1 MVRTKKNKH
10 HKGKTLKGLRYKIK
24 NIPKKLFKRYKE
36 ISPFELK
43 NKLIKMAEG
52 NHPNQMLNAGR
63 GNPNFFNN
71 FGRQFLYKLSNMCVS
86 LSHKKGNTT
95 DLVTYPA
102 LDDYDYEKE
111 FKSRSK
117 KWPSRY
123 KSFFHDYIKY
133 LKKMA
138 IRDKIPPNEIFHDV
152 VMSALGCF
160 YPSPPRIQPHLR
172 LITEQFLFNLVM
184 GSYNTKMRPEDF
196 GYFATE
202 GAAAGIMYVFNTL
215 KENYLLL
222 PGDSIALITPIFSP
236 YMEMPVLADY
246 DVKIVEL
253 KGNPDKQFSLDHE
266 EMDKLRDKKIK
277 ALFMV
282 NPANPGA
289 YSLSKDNIEYIG
301 KIVNTERKD
310 LIVLSD
316 NVYAPFVSEYNSFMQ
331 TCPHNTIEVFS
342 LSKFFGT
349 TGWRLGLCM
358 VAKENRF
365 NTLLH
370 NLPKKY
376 KDNLYERYKIATLT
390 PAKLTFMER
399 LVFDSR
405 QVAEAH
411 VGGLS
416 TPQQTLIGIYL
427 YYSMHDSSQTY
438 KKQLQSILESRMNLL
453 YKDLNT
459 SIAMLSTSTNYYN
472 LIDIPQVTENLY
484 GKRARDHIEDKY
496 EYLEFLF
503 HLAKVYH
510 VVLLPGAGFG
520 ATPWR
525 VRISLANLADQDYAK
540 IGTALKMC
548 IKDFVE
554 PVINTDTAVQHAT

>member
-1 MVRTKKNKH
+1 MVRTKKSK
-10 HKGKTLKGLRYKIK
+10 KYKRKTLKGLRYKIK
-24 NIPKKLFKRYKE
+24 NIPKKLFRRYKE

-52 NHPNQMLNAGR
+52 NKPEQMLNAGR
-63 GNPNFFNN
+63 GNPNFFND
-71 FGRQFLYKLSNMCVS
+71 FGRHFLYKLSNMCVD
-86 LSHKKGNTT
+86 LAHKKGNMD
-95 DLVTYPA
+95 DLVTYPT
-102 LDDYDYEKE
+102 LDDYNYEKV
-111 FKSRSK
+111 FKLKSK
-117 KWPSRY
+117 KWPTKYRE
-123 KSFFHDYIKY
+123 FFHDYIKY

-138 IRDKIPPNEIFHDV
+138 IKDKIPPNEIFHDV

-172 LITEQFLFNLVM
+172 LVVEQFLFDLVM
-184 GSYNTKMRPEDF
+184 GSYATKYKPEDF

-236 YMEMPVLADY
+236 YMEMPILGDY
-246 DVKIVEL
+246 KLKIVEL
-253 KGNPDKQFSLDHE
+253 KGNPDKQYSLDHT
-266 EMDKLRDKKIK
+266 EMDKLKDKKIK

-331 TCPHNTIEVFS
+331 TCPQNTIEVFS
-342 LSKFFGT
+342 LSKFVGT

-376 KDNLYERYKIATLT
+376 KDSLYERYKIATLH
-390 PAKLTFMER
+390 PSKLTFMQR

-427 YYSMHDSSQTY
+427 YYFMHDFY
-438 KKQLQSILESRMNLL
+438 SIKVNGFSGFNVLGGF
-453 YKDLNT
+453 
-459 SIAMLSTSTNYYN
+459 SIM
-472 LIDIPQVTENLY
+472 
-484 GKRARDHIEDKY
+484 
-496 EYLEFLF
+496 
-503 HLAKVYH
+503 
-510 VVLLPGAGFG
+510 
-520 ATPWR
+520 
-525 VRISLANLADQDYAK
+525 VRK
-540 IGTALKMC
+540 
-548 IKDFVE
+548 
-554 PVINTDTAVQHAT
+554 

>member
-10 HKGKTLKGLRYKIK
+10 HKNKTLKGLRYKIK

-71 FGRQFLYKLSNMCVS
+71 FGRQFLYKLSNMCVD

-102 LDDYDYEKE
+102 LDDYNYEKE

-246 DVKIVEL
+246 DVNIIEL
-253 KGNPDKQFSLDHE
+253 KGDPDKQFSLDHE

-554 PVINTDTAVQHAT
+554 PVINTDTVVQHAK

>member
-1 MVRTKKNKH
+1 
-10 HKGKTLKGLRYKIK
+10 
-24 NIPKKLFKRYKE
+24 
-36 ISPFELK
+36 
-43 NKLIKMAEG
+43 
-52 NHPNQMLNAGR
+52 
-63 GNPNFFNN
+63 
-71 FGRQFLYKLSNMCVS
+71 
-86 LSHKKGNTT
+86 
-95 DLVTYPA
+95 
-102 LDDYDYEKE
+102 
-111 FKSRSK
+111 
-117 KWPSRY
+117 
-123 KSFFHDYIKY
+123 
-133 LKKMA
+133 
-138 IRDKIPPNEIFHDV
+138 
-152 VMSALGCF
+152 
-160 YPSPPRIQPHLR
+160 
-172 LITEQFLFNLVM
+172 
-184 GSYNTKMRPEDF
+184 
-196 GYFATE
+196 
-202 GAAAGIMYVFNTL
+202 
-215 KENYLLL
+215 
-222 PGDSIALITPIFSP
+222 
-236 YMEMPVLADY
+236 MPVLADY
-246 DVKIVEL
+246 DVNIVEL

-316 NVYAPFVSEYNSFMQ
+316 NVYAPFTTQYNSFMQ
-331 TCPHNTIEVFS
+331 TCPQNTIEVFS

-358 VAKENRF
+358 VAKNNRF

-376 KDNLYERYKIATLT
+376 KDNLNERYKIATLT
-390 PAKLTFMER
+390 PSKLTFMER

-427 YYSMHDSSQTY
+427 YYFMHDTSEHY
-438 KKQLQSILESRMNLL
+438 KKQIQCILEHRMNLL
-453 YKDLNT
+453 YSNLNT
-459 SIAMLSTSTNYYN
+459 TIAMLPTSTNYYN
-472 LIDIPQVTENLY
+472 LIDIPQVTQNLY
-484 GKRARDHIEDKY
+484 GKRARDHIEKNY

-520 ATPWR
+520 HQQHLGLIAFAGTLQCLDHHLRGGTTQIPCLER
-525 VRISLANLADQDYAK
+525 GPSDG
-540 IGTALKMC
+540 GTAPLPL
-548 IKDFVE
+548 DHGE
-554 PVINTDTAVQHAT
+554 

>member
-10 HKGKTLKGLRYKIK
+10 HKNKTLKGLRYKIK

-71 FGRQFLYKLSNMCVS
+71 FGRQFLYKLSNMCVD

-102 LDDYDYEKE
+102 LDDYNYEKE

-196 GYFATE
+196 GYIATE

-554 PVINTDTAVQHAT
+554 PVINTDTVVQHAK

>member
-1 MVRTKKNKH
+1 MARTKKNLRRRNKSLR
-10 HKGKTLKGLRYKIK
+10 GARYKIRH
-24 NIPKKLFKRYKE
+24 IPRKLFKRYE
-36 ISPFELK
+36 SISPFELK

-52 NHPNQMLNAGR
+52 KHPDKMLNAGR
-63 GNPNFFNN
+63 GNPNFFNDY
-71 FGRQFLYKLSNMCVS
+71 GRRFLYRLSNLCVG
-86 LSHKKGNTT
+86 LAHKKGNMD
-95 DLVTYPA
+95 DLVTYPT
-102 LDDYDYEKE
+102 LTDYNYEKE
-111 FKSRSK
+111 ITARSR
-117 KWPSRY
+117 KWPAKYR
-123 KSFFHDYIKY
+123 KFLADYMKY
-133 LKKMA
+133 LKAAA

-160 YPSPPRIQPHLR
+160 YPSPPRIQPHVR
-172 LITEQFLFNLVM
+172 LVVEEFLYGLVM
-184 GSYNTKMRPEDF
+184 GKRDTGSRPEDF
-196 GYFATE
+196 SYFATE
-202 GAAAGIMYVFNTL
+202 GAAAGIMYVFDTL

-236 YMEMPVLADY
+236 YLEMPVLGDY
-246 DVKIVEL
+246 KLNVVEL
-253 KGNPDKQFSLDHE
+253 KGNPDKQYSLDHE
-266 EMDKLRDKKIK
+266 EMDKLKDKKIK

-289 YSLSKDNIEYIG
+289 YSLSRDNIDYIG
-301 KIVNTERKD
+301 KIVNTERTD

-331 TCPHNTIEVFS
+331 TCPRNTIEVFS

-349 TGWRLGLCM
+349 TGWRLGLYM

-370 NLPKKY
+370 RLPDKY
-376 KDNLYERYKIATLT
+376 KKALAERYAVATLH
-390 PAKLTFMER
+390 PERLSFMDR

-427 YYSMHDSSQTY
+427 YYFMHDSSGHY
-438 KKQLQSILESRMNLL
+438 KQQIQSILRERMRLL
-453 YKDLNT
+453 YDELNT
-459 SIAMLSTSTNYYN
+459 EVAMTDTSTNYYSLIN
-472 LIDIPQVTENLY
+472 LPEVAENLY
-484 GKRARDHIEDKY
+484 GKAAREYLEKNY

-503 HLAKVYH
+503 HLARVYH

-520 ATPWR
+520 SLPWKVR
-525 VRISLANLADQDYAK
+525 VSLANLADEDYAK
-540 IGTALKMC
+540 IGTALKKC
-548 IKDFVE
+548 LGDFVGQ
-554 PVINTDTAVQHAT
+554 AA

>member
-1 MVRTKKNKH
+1 MVRTKKSK
-10 HKGKTLKGLRYKIK
+10 KYKRKTLKGLRYKIK
-24 NIPKKLFKRYKE
+24 NIPKKLFRRYKE

-52 NHPNQMLNAGR
+52 NKPDQMLNAGR
-63 GNPNFFNN
+63 GNPNFFND
-71 FGRQFLYKLSNMCVS
+71 FGRHFLYKLSNMCVD
-86 LSHKKGNTT
+86 LAHKKGNMD
-95 DLVTYPA
+95 DLVTYPT
-102 LDDYDYEKE
+102 LDDYNYEKV
-111 FKSRSK
+111 FKLKSK
-117 KWPSRY
+117 KWPTKYRE
-123 KSFFHDYIKY
+123 FFHDYIKY

-138 IRDKIPPNEIFHDV
+138 IKDKIPPNEIFHDV

-172 LITEQFLFNLVM
+172 LVVEQFLFDLVM
-184 GSYNTKMRPEDF
+184 GSYATKYKPEDF

-236 YMEMPVLADY
+236 YMEMPILGDY
-246 DVKIVEL
+246 KLKIVEL
-253 KGNPDKQFSLDHE
+253 KGNPDKQYSLDHT
-266 EMDKLRDKKIK
+266 EMDKLKDKKIK

-331 TCPHNTIEVFS
+331 TCPQNTIEVFS

-376 KDNLYERYKIATLT
+376 KDNLYERYKIATLQ
-390 PAKLTFMER
+390 PSKLTFMQR

-427 YYSMHDSSQTY
+427 YYFMHDSSGHY
-438 KKQLQSILESRMNLL
+438 KKQLQSILEYRMNLL

-459 SIAMLSTSTNYYN
+459 KIAMLPTSTNYYN
-472 LIDIPQVTENLY
+472 LIDLPEVTQNLY
-484 GKRARDHIEDKY
+484 GKTAREHLESNY

-520 ATPWR
+520 STPWK

-540 IGTALKMC
+540 IGTAIKMC
-548 IKDFVE
+548 IEDFVK
-554 PVINTDTAVQHAT
+554 PVIQN

>member
-1 MVRTKKNKH
+1 MVRTKKNK
-10 HKGKTLKGLRYKIK
+10 KYKKKTLRGIRYKIK
-24 NIPKKLFKRYKE
+24 NIPKKLFTRYKE

-43 NKLIKMAEG
+43 NKLIKLAEG
-52 NHPNQMLNAGR
+52 KKPDQMLNAGR
-63 GNPNFFNN
+63 GNPNFFND
-71 FGRQFLYKLSNMCVS
+71 FGRHFLYKLSNMCVD
-86 LSHKKGNTT
+86 LSHKKGNMD
-95 DLVTYPA
+95 DLVTYPT
-102 LDDYDYEKE
+102 LDDYNYEKE
-111 FKSRSK
+111 FKLKSK
-117 KWPSRY
+117 KWPTKYRT
-123 KSFFHDYIKY
+123 FFHDYIKY

-138 IRDKIPPNEIFHDV
+138 IKDKIPPNEIFHDV

-172 LITEQFLFNLVM
+172 LVAEQFLFNLVM
-184 GSYNTKMRPEDF
+184 GSYTTKYKPEDF

-202 GAAAGIMYVFNTL
+202 GAAAGIMYVFDTL

-236 YMEMPVLADY
+236 YMEMPLLGDY
-246 DVKIVEL
+246 KLKIVEL
-253 KGNPDKQFSLDHE
+253 KGNPDKQYSLDHT
-266 EMDKLRDKKIK
+266 EMDKLKDKKIK

-331 TCPHNTIEVFS
+331 TCPQNTIEVFS

-358 VAKENRF
+358 VAKENRL

-376 KDNLYERYKIATLT
+376 KDNLYERYKIATLH
-390 PAKLTFMER
+390 PSKLTFMQR

-427 YYSMHDSSQTY
+427 YYFMHDSSGHY
-438 KKQLQSILESRMNLL
+438 KKQLQSILEYRMNLL

-459 SIAMLSTSTNYYN
+459 KIAMLPTSTNYYN
-472 LIDIPQVTENLY
+472 LIDLPEVTQNLY
-484 GKRARDHIEDKY
+484 GKTAREHLESNY

-520 ATPWR
+520 STPWKVR
-525 VRISLANLADQDYAK
+525 VSLANLADQDYAK
-540 IGTALKMC
+540 IGTAVKMC

-554 PVINTDTAVQHAT
+554 PVIQN